1 MLLYCRM
8 YAALAMLFLWPR
20 SRTHLPRSCSFRGG
34 PCSRPPENCCRVGVS
49 APAGGNFLPTLK
61 RQKQQFHMHRWCD
74 LFCGFTYMSYMI
86 TCENTLDKTTRTR
99 AANICSRFSDRLEAR
114 GGPGGIVH
122 FRFLPGGF
130 APLSTRESGH
140 REIKRAYAPTV
151 CARGSMTLRCAK
163 AASNRKSPFLID
175 IPPLSWDNTN

>member
-49 APAGGNFLPTLK
+49 APAGGNLLPTLK

-86 TCENTLDKTTRTR
+86 TCENTLDKTTRSK
-99 AANICSRFSDRLEAR
+99 IAR
-114 GGPGGIVH
+114 KSPH
-122 FRFLPGGF
+122 RGF
-130 APLSTRESGH
+130 APFNRPDGARRFSIYSLPTANYCDECISYFDSLTHRRFMPMGFSYALNSG
-140 REIKRAYAPTV
+140 
-151 CARGSMTLRCAK
+151 
-163 AASNRKSPFLID
+163 
-175 IPPLSWDNTN
+175 